1 MKCSTEEKMN
11 YNFKRSL
18 FSFFK
23 GSFKKKSVIFFSFV
37 SFCLL
42 IVSSSLLFYFSSG
55 LLYQIINTG
64 DILKRNVFIVL
75 ITMMFFFFLL
85 TDYLF
90 LYMLNT
96 IVIRFI
102 NEMKMEFFMRIKD
115 LRPEDMS
122 KDLFLFTYNIY
133 YRDLINLELSFAKSF
148 VNFINELVIITVI
161 FVFSM
166 SFNYLLF
173 SISLLFLPVLL
184 IMYFISLLSM
194 SKMKDR
200 ENKSKG
206 KLTSFYYNSYTA
218 SYIFKAMQCDQ
229 LRKRDNE
236 RLSKEDGKLSFLI
249 HIFDSFISSLFFLSI
264 FLSLFFVLFFRAYF
278 FKNNI
283 VIDELAYVVISAFSI
298 FFNIYFSSLL
308 IDVKNLVMERKNV
321 RNIKEIINIS
331 FEDDK
336 KIEIETVDEIEFKN
350 VSVCKEGRY
359 LISDFSMKI
368 KRGDKL
374 SIIGQTGSG
383 KSLLLSLILN
393 KEEATSGKILINGI
407 DINLIKKDSIKNNF
421 FYISSEGY
429 IYKTTFRNNLTLG
442 KKVEDELLIS
452 LLKELKLD
460 YLLDDLEDGLNTV
473 IDSYQLSRGEK
484 EKINLIRCILSDKK
498 VFIFDQATSYID
510 TFFIH
515 DYFKDFVK
523 RMKDKIFINVTDRIS
538 ELKTSSS
545 IIVLK
550 DGRLVE
556 QGDMDE
562 LMKLDGFFASFFNEG
577 FTFN

>member
-1 MKCSTEEKMN
+1 MN

-173 SISLLFLPVLL
+173 SISLLFLPVIL
-184 IMYFISLLSM
+184 IMYFISLFSM

-523 RMKDKIFINVTDRIS
+523 QMKDKIFINVTDRIS

-562 LMKLDGFFASFFNEG
+562 LMKLDGFFSSFFNEG

>member
-1 MKCSTEEKMN
+1 MN

-23 GSFKKKSVIFFSFV
+23 GSFKKKSVIFFSFL

-184 IMYFISLLSM
+184 IMYFISLFSM

-523 RMKDKIFINVTDRIS
+523 QMKDKIFINVTDRIS

-562 LMKLDGFFASFFNEG
+562 LMKLDGFFSSFFNEG

>member
-1 MKCSTEEKMN
+1 MN

-23 GSFKKKSVIFFSFV
+23 GSFKKKSVIFFSFL

-173 SISLLFLPVLL
+173 SISLLFLPVIL

-249 HIFDSFISSLFFLSI
+249 HIFDSFISSLFFLTI

-562 LMKLDGFFASFFNEG
+562 LMKLDGFFSSFFNEG

>member
-184 IMYFISLLSM
+184 IMYFISLFSM

-562 LMKLDGFFASFFNEG
+562 LMKLDGFFSSFFNEG

>member
-173 SISLLFLPVLL
+173 SISLLFLPVIL
-184 IMYFISLLSM
+184 IMYFISLFSM

-523 RMKDKIFINVTDRIS
+523 QMKDKIFINVTDRIS

-562 LMKLDGFFASFFNEG
+562 LMKLDGFFSSFFNEG

>member
-1 MKCSTEEKMN
+1 MN

-23 GSFKKKSVIFFSFV
+23 GSFKKKSVIFFSFL

-173 SISLLFLPVLL
+173 SISLLFLPVIL

>member
-1 MKCSTEEKMN
+1 MN

-23 GSFKKKSVIFFSFV
+23 GSFKKKSVIFFSFL

-184 IMYFISLLSM
+184 IMYFISLFSM

-350 VSVCKEGRY
+350 VSVCKGGRY

-429 IYKTTFRNNLTLG
+429 IYKTSFRNNLTLG

-523 RMKDKIFINVTDRIS
+523 QMKDKIFINVTDRIS

>member
-1 MKCSTEEKMN
+1 MN

-23 GSFKKKSVIFFSFV
+23 GSFKKKSVIFFSFL

-184 IMYFISLLSM
+184 IMYFISLFSM

-236 RLSKEDGKLSFLI
+236 RLSKEDRKLSFLI

-368 KRGDKL
+368 KKGDKL

-393 KEEATSGKILINGI
+393 KEETTSGKILINGI

-523 RMKDKIFINVTDRIS
+523 QMKDKIFINVTDRIS

>member
-1 MKCSTEEKMN
+1 MN

-161 FVFSM
+161 SVFSM

-173 SISLLFLPVLL
+173 SISLLFLPVIL

-429 IYKTTFRNNLTLG
+429 IYKTSFRNNLTLG

-460 YLLDDLEDGLNTV
+460 YLLDDLEDGLNTI

-562 LMKLDGFFASFFNEG
+562 LMKLDGFFSSFFNEG

>member
-1 MKCSTEEKMN
+1 
-11 YNFKRSL
+11 
-18 FSFFK
+18 
-23 GSFKKKSVIFFSFV
+23 
-37 SFCLL
+37 
-42 IVSSSLLFYFSSG
+42 
-55 LLYQIINTG
+55 
-64 DILKRNVFIVL
+64 
-75 ITMMFFFFLL
+75 MMFFFFLL

-173 SISLLFLPVLL
+173 SISLLFLPVIL
-184 IMYFISLLSM
+184 IMYFISLFSM

-523 RMKDKIFINVTDRIS
+523 QMKDKIFINVTDRIS

-562 LMKLDGFFASFFNEG
+562 LMKLDGFFSSFFNEG

>member
-1 MKCSTEEKMN
+1 MN

-23 GSFKKKSVIFFSFV
+23 GSFKKKSVIFFSFL

-173 SISLLFLPVLL
+173 SISLLFLPVIL

-236 RLSKEDGKLSFLI
+236 RLSKEDRKLSFLI

-442 KKVEDELLIS
+442 EKVEDELLIS

-523 RMKDKIFINVTDRIS
+523 QMKDKIFINVTDRIS

-562 LMKLDGFFASFFNEG
+562 LMKLDGFFSSFFNEG

>member
-1 MKCSTEEKMN
+1 MN

-23 GSFKKKSVIFFSFV
+23 GSFKKKSVIFFSFL

-173 SISLLFLPVLL
+173 SISLLFLPVIL

-229 LRKRDNE
+229 LRQRDNE
-236 RLSKEDGKLSFLI
+236 RLSKEDRKLSFLI

-442 KKVEDELLIS
+442 KKVDDELLIS

-484 EKINLIRCILSDKK
+484 EKINLIRCLLSDKK

-523 RMKDKIFINVTDRIS
+523 QMKDKIFINVTDRIS

>member
-1 MKCSTEEKMN
+1 MN

-23 GSFKKKSVIFFSFV
+23 GSFKKKSVIFFSFL

-206 KLTSFYYNSYTA
+206 KLTSFYYMSYTA

-236 RLSKEDGKLSFLI
+236 RLSKEDRKLSFLI

-429 IYKTTFRNNLTLG
+429 IYKTSFRNNLTLG
-442 KKVEDELLIS
+442 EKVEDELLIS

>member
-42 IVSSSLLFYFSSG
+42 IVSSSLLFYFSSC

-173 SISLLFLPVLL
+173 SISLLFLPVIL

-523 RMKDKIFINVTDRIS
+523 QMKDKIFINVTDRIS

>member
-1 MKCSTEEKMN
+1 MN

-173 SISLLFLPVLL
+173 SISLLFLPVIL

-368 KRGDKL
+368 KKGEKL

-523 RMKDKIFINVTDRIS
+523 QMKDKIFINVTDRIS

-562 LMKLDGFFASFFNEG
+562 LMKLDGFFSSFFNEG

>member
-1 MKCSTEEKMN
+1 MN

-523 RMKDKIFINVTDRIS
+523 QMKDKIFINVTDRIS

>member
-1 MKCSTEEKMN
+1 MN

-173 SISLLFLPVLL
+173 SISLLFLPVIL
-184 IMYFISLLSM
+184 IMYFISLFSM

-249 HIFDSFISSLFFLSI
+249 HIFDSFISSLFFLS
-264 FLSLFFVLFFRAYF
+264 
-278 FKNNI
+278 
-283 VIDELAYVVISAFSI
+283 
-298 FFNIYFSSLL
+298 L
-308 IDVKNLVMERKNV
+308 I
-321 RNIKEIINIS
+321 
-331 FEDDK
+331 
-336 KIEIETVDEIEFKN
+336 
-350 VSVCKEGRY
+350 
-359 LISDFSMKI
+359 
-368 KRGDKL
+368 
-374 SIIGQTGSG
+374 
-383 KSLLLSLILN
+383 
-393 KEEATSGKILINGI
+393 
-407 DINLIKKDSIKNNF
+407 
-421 FYISSEGY
+421 
-429 IYKTTFRNNLTLG
+429 
-442 KKVEDELLIS
+442 
-452 LLKELKLD
+452 
-460 YLLDDLEDGLNTV
+460 
-473 IDSYQLSRGEK
+473 
-484 EKINLIRCILSDKK
+484 
-498 VFIFDQATSYID
+498 
-510 TFFIH
+510 
-515 DYFKDFVK
+515 
-523 RMKDKIFINVTDRIS
+523 
-538 ELKTSSS
+538 
-545 IIVLK
+545 
-550 DGRLVE
+550 
-556 QGDMDE
+556 
-562 LMKLDGFFASFFNEG
+562 
-577 FTFN
+577 

>member
-1 MKCSTEEKMN
+1 MN

-523 RMKDKIFINVTDRIS
+523 QMKDKIFINVTDRIS

-562 LMKLDGFFASFFNEG
+562 LMKLDGFFSSFFNEG

>member
-1 MKCSTEEKMN
+1 MN

-23 GSFKKKSVIFFSFV
+23 GSFKKKSVIFFSFL

-173 SISLLFLPVLL
+173 SISLLFLPVIL

-308 IDVKNLVMERKNV
+308 IDVKNLVMEKKNV

-523 RMKDKIFINVTDRIS
+523 QMKDKIFINVTDRIS

-562 LMKLDGFFASFFNEG
+562 LMKLDGFFSSFFNEG

>member
-23 GSFKKKSVIFFSFV
+23 GSFKKKSVIFFSFL

-173 SISLLFLPVLL
+173 SISLLFLPVIL

-236 RLSKEDGKLSFLI
+236 RLSKEDRKLSFLI

-523 RMKDKIFINVTDRIS
+523 QMKDKIFINVTDRIS

>member
-1 MKCSTEEKMN
+1 MN

-173 SISLLFLPVLL
+173 SISLLFLPVIL

-368 KRGDKL
+368 KKGDKL

-523 RMKDKIFINVTDRIS
+523 QMKDKIFINVTDRIS

-562 LMKLDGFFASFFNEG
+562 LMKLDGFFSSFFNEG

>member
-1 MKCSTEEKMN
+1 MN

-173 SISLLFLPVLL
+173 SISLLFLPVIL

-523 RMKDKIFINVTDRIS
+523 QMKDKIFINVTDRIS

-562 LMKLDGFFASFFNEG
+562 LMKLDGFFSSFFNEG

>member
-1 MKCSTEEKMN
+1 MN

-23 GSFKKKSVIFFSFV
+23 GSFKKKSVIFFSFL

-173 SISLLFLPVLL
+173 SISLLFLPVIL

-308 IDVKNLVMERKNV
+308 IDVKNLVMEKKNV

-523 RMKDKIFINVTDRIS
+523 QMKDKIFINVTDRIS

-562 LMKLDGFFASFFNEG
+562 LMKLDGFFSSFFNE
-577 FTFN
+577 

>member
-1 MKCSTEEKMN
+1 MN

-173 SISLLFLPVLL
+173 SISLLFLPVIL

-562 LMKLDGFFASFFNEG
+562 LMKLDGFFSSFFNEG

>member
-1 MKCSTEEKMN
+1 MN

-173 SISLLFLPVLL
+173 SISLLFLPVIL
-184 IMYFISLLSM
+184 IMYFISLFSM

-368 KRGDKL
+368 KKGEKL

-523 RMKDKIFINVTDRIS
+523 QMKDKIFINVTDRIS

-562 LMKLDGFFASFFNEG
+562 LMKLDGFFSSFFNEG

>member
-1 MKCSTEEKMN
+1 MN

-23 GSFKKKSVIFFSFV
+23 GSFKKKSVIFFSFL

-236 RLSKEDGKLSFLI
+236 RLSKEDRKLSFLI

-523 RMKDKIFINVTDRIS
+523 QMKDKIFINVTDRIS

>member
-1 MKCSTEEKMN
+1 MN

-23 GSFKKKSVIFFSFV
+23 GSFKKKSVIFFSFL

-42 IVSSSLLFYFSSG
+42 IVSSSLLFYFSSD

-133 YRDLINLELSFAKSF
+133 YRDLINLELSFAKSL

-206 KLTSFYYNSYTA
+206 KLTSFYYMSYTA

-236 RLSKEDGKLSFLI
+236 RLSKEDRKLSFLI

-350 VSVCKEGRY
+350 VSVCKAGRY

-368 KRGDKL
+368 KKGDKL

>member
-1 MKCSTEEKMN
+1 MN

-173 SISLLFLPVLL
+173 SISLLFLPVIL

-368 KRGDKL
+368 KKGEKL

-523 RMKDKIFINVTDRIS
+523 QMKDKIFINVTDRIS

>member
-1 MKCSTEEKMN
+1 MN

-23 GSFKKKSVIFFSFV
+23 GSFKKKSVIFFSFL

-350 VSVCKEGRY
+350 VSVCKGGRY

-429 IYKTTFRNNLTLG
+429 IYKTSFRNNLTLG

-523 RMKDKIFINVTDRIS
+523 QMKDKIFINVTDRIS

>member
-23 GSFKKKSVIFFSFV
+23 GSFKKKSVIFFSFL

-173 SISLLFLPVLL
+173 SISLLFLPVIL

-523 RMKDKIFINVTDRIS
+523 QMKDKIFINVTDRIS

>member
-1 MKCSTEEKMN
+1 MN

-23 GSFKKKSVIFFSFV
+23 GSFKKKSVIFFSFL

-229 LRKRDNE
+229 LRQRDNE
-236 RLSKEDGKLSFLI
+236 RLSKEDRKLSFLI

-515 DYFKDFVK
+515 DYFKDFIK
-523 RMKDKIFINVTDRIS
+523 QMKDKIFINVTDRIS

>member
-1 MKCSTEEKMN
+1 MN

-23 GSFKKKSVIFFSFV
+23 GSFKKKSVIFFSFL

-184 IMYFISLLSM
+184 IMYFISLFSM

-236 RLSKEDGKLSFLI
+236 RLSKEDRKLSFLI

-336 KIEIETVDEIEFKN
+336 KIEIETVDEIEFKS

-429 IYKTTFRNNLTLG
+429 IYKTSFRNNLTLG

>member
-1 MKCSTEEKMN
+1 MN

-173 SISLLFLPVLL
+173 SISLLFLPVIL
-184 IMYFISLLSM
+184 IMYFISLFSM

>member
-1 MKCSTEEKMN
+1 MN

-173 SISLLFLPVLL
+173 SISLLFLPVIL

-336 KIEIETVDEIEFKN
+336 KIEIETVDAIEFKN

-368 KRGDKL
+368 KKGDKL

-562 LMKLDGFFASFFNEG
+562 LMKLDGFFSSFFNEG

>member
-23 GSFKKKSVIFFSFV
+23 GSFKKKSVIFFSFL

-206 KLTSFYYNSYTA
+206 KLTSFYYMSYTA

-359 LISDFSMKI
+359 LISDFSTKI
-368 KRGDKL
+368 KKGDKL

-429 IYKTTFRNNLTLG
+429 IYKTSFRNNLTLG

-523 RMKDKIFINVTDRIS
+523 RIKDKIFINVTDRIS

>member
-1 MKCSTEEKMN
+1 MN

-23 GSFKKKSVIFFSFV
+23 GSFKKKSVIFFSFL

-206 KLTSFYYNSYTA
+206 KLTSFYYMSYTA

-359 LISDFSMKI
+359 LISDFSTKI
-368 KRGDKL
+368 KKGDKL

-429 IYKTTFRNNLTLG
+429 IYKTSFRNNLTLG

-523 RMKDKIFINVTDRIS
+523 RIKDKIFINVTDRIS

>member
-1 MKCSTEEKMN
+1 MN

-23 GSFKKKSVIFFSFV
+23 GSFKKKSVIFFSFL

-184 IMYFISLLSM
+184 IMYFISLFSM

-336 KIEIETVDEIEFKN
+336 KIEIDTVDEIEFKN

-429 IYKTTFRNNLTLG
+429 IYKTSFRNNLTLG

-523 RMKDKIFINVTDRIS
+523 QMKDKIFINVTDRIS

>member
-1 MKCSTEEKMN
+1 MN

-23 GSFKKKSVIFFSFV
+23 GSFKKKSVIFFSFL

-206 KLTSFYYNSYTA
+206 KLTSFYYMSYTA

-236 RLSKEDGKLSFLI
+236 RLSKEDRKLSFLI

-515 DYFKDFVK
+515 DYFKEFVK
-523 RMKDKIFINVTDRIS
+523 LMKDKIFINVTDRIS

>member
-23 GSFKKKSVIFFSFV
+23 GSFKKKSVIFFSFL

-206 KLTSFYYNSYTA
+206 KLTSFYYMSYTA

-236 RLSKEDGKLSFLI
+236 RLSKEDRKLSFLI

-429 IYKTTFRNNLTLG
+429 IYKTSFRNNLTLG

>member
-1 MKCSTEEKMN
+1 MN

-173 SISLLFLPVLL
+173 SISLLFLPVIL

-523 RMKDKIFINVTDRIS
+523 QMKDKIFINVTDRIS